1 MKTNV
6 RESSRDCYHQH
17 VVPTKEAGQAEQV
30 AEFVKRWGK
39 NRNITRREVARYLE
53 METGT
58 VSARVNKL
66 IADGVLVEGDEHDR
80 MRCPITRKLVYWINH
95 RDNARGQ
102 LTLI

>member
-6 RESSRDCYHQH
+6 RDTSIDCYYGG
-17 VVPTKEAGQAEQV
+17 VSGILETGQAEMV
-30 AEFVKRWGK
+30 ADFVLRQGGK
-39 NRNITRREVARYLE
+39 ITRRQVARGLQ

-66 IADGVLVEGDEHDR
+66 VADGVLVEGEENER
-80 MRCPITRKLVYWINH
+80 IKCPITGKLVYWINH